1 MEYIKSPC
9 VINDK
14 TNVGLDANISVET
27 SLPNFSQTS
36 TMGSMVNEIFLR
48 SSRKAFRLV
57 VSPRVALHRI
67 SGNISGRPL
76 TSLCP
81 REVAKLELYKPACPM
96 YCVLRCFSGVP
107 SSTSLNNDE
116 DSLGTKAIKLLGWI
130 GGFYSRKALLTR
142 SAKTMYECCV
152 ERLVYEEL
160 YKAAG
165 MPDTF
170 HSWFLVNQLHVWMCL
185 VRLKPEGK
193 DGRYM
198 YRMVVQIF
206 WEDVEERMKVMGV
219 IDGSVRK
226 NSLKE
231 LTQEFYGLILAYDE
245 GLLSHDRVLAAS
257 LWRNM
262 FHDKKNTDASNLAS
276 FVDYVR
282 RQIFYLESI
291 DSEKLLTTGHI
302 EWLPFEESS
311 EDKRVT

>member
-1 MEYIKSPC
+1 MNGI
-9 VINDK
+9 
-14 TNVGLDANISVET
+14 
-27 SLPNFSQTS
+27 
-36 TMGSMVNEIFLR
+36 MR
-48 SSRKAFRLV
+48 SSRKTFRLV
-57 VSPRVALHRI
+57 RPI
-67 SGNISGRPL
+67 TYCIMGRRL
-76 TSLCP
+76 TTVCSKA
-81 REVAKLELYKPACPM
+81 VGKLDVKPSCTM
-96 YCVLRCFSGVP
+96 YCLLRCFSGVP
-107 SSTSLNNDE
+107 SSTSLKTDE
-116 DSLGTKAIKLLGWI
+116 DSLGTKVIKLLGWM
-130 GGFYSRKALLTR
+130 GGFYSRKATLTR
-142 SAKTMYECCV
+142 SAKTMYECCADGLAYD
-152 ERLVYEEL
+152 EF

-170 HSWFLVNQLHVWMCL
+170 QSWFLVNQLHVWMCL

-198 YRMVVQIF
+198 YRRLVKIF

-219 IDGSVRK
+219 VDSSVRK

-282 RQIFYLESI
+282 RQILHFENI
-291 DSEKLLTTGHI
+291 DSEKLLTTGYI
-302 EWLPFEESS
+302 EWLPFQESL
-311 EDKRVT
+311 